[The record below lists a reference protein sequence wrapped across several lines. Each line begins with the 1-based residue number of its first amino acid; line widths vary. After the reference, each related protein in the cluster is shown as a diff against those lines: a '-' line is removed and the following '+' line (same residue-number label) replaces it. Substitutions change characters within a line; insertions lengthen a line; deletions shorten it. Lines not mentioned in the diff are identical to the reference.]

1 MTSSSVPL
9 DGVGTAPSPIRKEP
23 VPFSELL
30 DIARELLGTLQ
41 DATRA
46 GQTHVMQR
54 VLRLLHREIL
64 CPNLRLTERQLGTV
78 MTAVTDLE
86 HEAVRMAPDATI
98 FNGRAQIVVDILCR
112 YSTGWDTVV
121 HQAPRTTK
129 EKNS

>member
-1 MTSSSVPL
+1 VL
-9 DGVGTAPSPIRKEP
+9 
-23 VPFSELL
+23 FSELL
-30 DIARELLGTLQ
+30 TIARELLGTLK

-64 CPNLRLTERQLGTV
+64 CPNLRLTEQQLGTV

-86 HEAVRMAPDATI
+86 HEAVRMAPDAAI

-112 YSTGWDTVV
+112 YSTAGT
-121 HQAPRTTK
+121 R
-129 EKNS
+129 